1 MQTCTSSS
9 SSSCASLASF
19 CQKPDLIQTE
29 ICRKKLML
37 IAFYWCSLG
46 CGLLLYGHFCS
57 LYFPCFCHAWFLLS
71 WGRPSVWKKYSNG
84 ESYLL
89 GCKETSHF
97 IKDSSMFL
105 NNPILHPIYTNSG
118 WHYRS
123 RVASCWRPLFFC
135 VRDGCV
141 GDERAITNFTQS
153 KLFG

>member
-1 MQTCTSSS
+1 
-9 SSSCASLASF
+9 
-19 CQKPDLIQTE
+19 
-29 ICRKKLML
+29 
-37 IAFYWCSLG
+37 
-46 CGLLLYGHFCS
+46 
-57 LYFPCFCHAWFLLS
+57 
-71 WGRPSVWKKYSNG
+71 VWKKYSNG